1 MSGSSAASRL
11 AASGGVL
18 ALATALLTAASP
30 AGASPEPAFW
40 VSAGGASA
48 GASPGCRTAQYT
60 TVQSAVTA
68 AEAQETQRRGFV
80 PAIEICPGTYAEQL
94 TITKS
99 LELTAAP
106 AGPNAGP
113 VTIQLPA
120 SVGSGVS
127 TGLSSTNC
135 QATDAA
141 NGMQVPQSVIEICSA
156 GAGGANT
163 TGVSVAV
170 HGITVTGPWTYQGC
184 YDSWYGILVGGG
196 ASLSLSNSTVENIEA
211 QPLTGCQGGV
221 GVEIGSAP
229 TSQIGHADLTNDT
242 IESYQK
248 NGITVDGPGST
259 ADIDHVVVTGAGPTP
274 TIAQNGIQVSFGAT
288 ASVTGSTITGDN
300 YTGAFDA
307 SSAGILAYGGG
318 GAVCGIGTISPL
330 VEHARF
336 TGNTLVGN
344 DIGIALANYDPTCT
358 KSVSTPTGDIACS
371 NVLQNSHGYPGGT
384 ASADAN
390 ISGIGTGATAVGYQA
405 GVSDVGDRDVICD
418 NAISGAGYAPLDATS
433 SLPSPP
439 EPAFVRPIDV
449 VSGEGLGPA
458 IAPQVYGNTFNRS
471 AYHPA

>member
-40 VSAGGASA
+40 VSPGSASA

-135 QATDAA
+135 QATDVA
-141 NGMQVPQSVIEICSA
+141 NSMQVPQSVIEICSA
-156 GAGGANT
+156 RAGGANT
-163 TGVSVAV
+163 AGVSVAV
-170 HGITVTGPWTYQGC
+170 RGITVTGPWSYQGC

-196 ASLSLSNSTVENIEA
+196 ASLSLANSTVEKIEA
-211 QPLTGCQGGV
+211 DPLTGCQGGV
-221 GVEIGSAP
+221 GVEVGSSV
-229 TSQIGHADLTNDT
+229 TNQIGHADLTNDT

-248 NGITVDGPGST
+248 NGITVDGTGST
-259 ADIDHVVVTGAGPTP
+259 ADIDHVTVTGAGPTP
-274 TIAQNGIQVSFGAT
+274 TIAQNGIQISDGAT
-288 ASVTGSTITGDN
+288 GSVTNSTVTGNN
-300 YTGAFDA
+300 YTGTGDT
-307 SSAGILAYGGG
+307 SSTGLLVFGGCG
-318 GAVCGIGTISPL
+318 SGLDTHVKITGNRLTDNDEGIGL
-330 VEHARF
+330 Y
-336 TGNTLVGN
+336 
-344 DIGIALANYDPTCT
+344 NYDPTCT
-358 KSVSTPTGDIACS
+358 KAVTSVTDDLACS
-371 NVLQNSHGYPGGT
+371 NLIKNSHGYPGGT

-390 ISGIGTGATAVGYQA
+390 VTGFGAADIGYQA
-405 GVSDVGDRDVICD
+405 GIADVGNHDVICD
-418 NAISGAGYAPLDATS
+418 NAISGVGYAPLGATT
-433 SLPSPP
+433 SLPTGTP
-439 EPAFVRPIDV
+439 PAFVRPIDT
-449 VSGEGLGPA
+449 VSGPA
-458 IAPQVYGNTFNRS
+458 VDPLVYGNSFDGS